1 MKKIIA
7 YEKTFNSFSNY
18 SFVFL
23 FREKLSFRG
32 VLACVQDEFLSSYA
46 FHSYTFDDYIGF
58 GIEQRNLKVS
68 QFGKIVYTSDT
79 TAIMTY
85 TNGRKRNIRIEWYD
99 EKACAI
105 WEGKEM
111 ITTLIRYSGPKE
123 YKEDEHI
130 NIYRAI
136 IEVEARNMK

>member
-1 MKKIIA
+1 MKRLLIPLVTILLFSCSGK
-7 YEKTFNSFSNY
+7 NSPLEGSWNCIGENDDFAKS
-18 SFVFL
+18 
-23 FREKLSFRG
+23 
-32 VLACVQDEFLSSYA
+32 CDD
-46 FHSYTFDDYIGF
+46 FHSYTFDGYIGF
-58 GIEQRNLKVS
+58 GIERHKPEVS

-111 ITTLIRYSGPKE
+111 ITTLMMYSGPKE
-123 YKEDEHI
+123 YREYEHA
-130 NIYRAI
+130 NAFRAL
-136 IEVEARNMK
+136 VHAKTCK